1 MMSRVTRRMAVWLLS
16 TESLGL
22 DSTRTSPN
30 CSRSLRVTLKLPPL
44 EMKPMKNGDALKPGV
59 AEVASWYRAL
69 GCGATGAGG
78 MGGCGAA
85 PGAAAGA
92 AAAAGTAAV
101 AAASA
106 AALGAGMIL
115 SVSRRISFT
124 FCTIES
130 QRLFCAVTSMVEV
143 APVAL
148 GVPACAVPNCVEAVD
163 CIFTLREA
171 LR

>member
-1 MMSRVTRRMAVWLLS
+1 
-16 TESLGL
+16 
-22 DSTRTSPN
+22 
-30 CSRSLRVTLKLPPL
+30 
-44 EMKPMKNGDALKPGV
+44 
-59 AEVASWYRAL
+59 
-69 GCGATGAGG
+69 

-85 PGAAAGA
+85 PGAPAGA
-92 AAAAGTAAV
+92 ADAGAAGV

-124 FCTIES
+124 FCTMES